1 MNLITTRFT
10 RRAASFVA
18 IAALTLS
25 FTPTGGKTSA
35 ANEGASQVIFSGQ
48 GLALEGGFPSRVGYW
63 VWCSAE
69 GNGPYAESH
78 PCKGAV
84 YVYRAGHTKGVHG
97 FMTEEPDGT
106 YTMHV
111 FSNHEGELEG
121 TLHNVSPEILHG
133 PNNTVEFSLTT
144 EFGLSIGESTDSV
157 VNVTGPG
164 N

>member
-1 MNLITTRFT
+1 MNLIPTRFT
-10 RRAASFVA
+10 RKVASFMA
-18 IAALTLS
+18 IAAITLS
-25 FTPTGGKTSA
+25 FTPSGGKTSA

-63 VWCSAE
+63 VWCTADGRGAYE
-69 GNGPYAESH
+69 ERN
-78 PCKGAV
+78 PCKGSV

-97 FMTEEPDGT
+97 YMTEEADGT

-121 TLHNVSPEILHG
+121 TIHNVSPDIVSG
-133 PNNTVEFSLTT
+133 PNNIVEFAITT

-157 VNVTGPG
+157 VNVTGQ
-164 N
+164 